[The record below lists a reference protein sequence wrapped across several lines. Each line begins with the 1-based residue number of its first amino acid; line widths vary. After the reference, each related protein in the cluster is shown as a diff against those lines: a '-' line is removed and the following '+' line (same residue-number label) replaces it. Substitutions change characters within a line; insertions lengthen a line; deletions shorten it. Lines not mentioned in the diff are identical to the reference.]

1 MCTMTW
7 MFRND
12 GYELF
17 FNRDEAHTRLLAFPP
32 EVRTV
37 EGVSFIAPIDAD
49 AGGTWMGVNQFGL
62 SVCLLNG
69 YGRKT
74 PGKMDYTSR
83 GLLVLSLL
91 DCTDQQAIGLRIAA
105 LNMVEYKPF
114 TLVAFE
120 PEKSVKTWAWNGT
133 DLRVKEEVCCPL
145 ISSSFRLTAVADHRR
160 HLFDAL
166 RSHSAK
172 ALTDFHRSH
181 VPEAGPFSVCM
192 HRDDAQTVSLSRVAV
207 TSTDVDFHYVP
218 GPPCQTNFLPPLFL
232 PRIPVL

>member
-1 MCTMTW
+1 MTW
-7 MFRND
+7 MFRDD

-17 FNRDEAHTRLLAFPP
+17 FNRDEVRTRLLGFPP
-32 EVRTV
+32 TVREV

-74 PGKMDYTSR
+74 PVKTDYTSR

-91 DCTDQQAIGLRIAA
+91 DCTDQPAVGLRLAA
-105 LNMVEYKPF
+105 LNMAEYRPF

-120 PEKSVKTWAWNGT
+120 PKKSVKAWVWDGT
-133 DLRVKEEVCCPL
+133 DLQVQEEIHRPL
-145 ISSSFRLTAVADHRR
+145 ISSSFRLTAVAEHRR
-160 HLFDAL
+160 HLFCEL
-166 RSHSAK
+166 GSHSVN

-192 HRDDAQTVSLSRVAV
+192 HRDDAQTVSLSRVVV
-207 TSTDVDFHYVP
+207 TSTDVGFHYVP
-218 GPPCQTNFLPPLFL
+218 GPPCQTDFLPALSL
-232 PRIPVL
+232 PRI